1 MAQYF
6 LWTYPK
12 KRFIIANAFQVCDK
26 YASGKNI
33 WSMIEAISRLKSSK
47 IFWNVDFDKD
57 HTEIFIVSVDGTDFR
72 IWEPKHPNL
81 PFDKDFYSH
90 KHKRSALR
98 YEIAIALKESQ
109 IVWISGPHRGGK
121 SDLQIFNE
129 EHGLGEKICHGKKA
143 IADGTYKGSLKLAPP
158 DCLES
163 KGLQN
168 FKSRARLR
176 QETLNGRLKKFAAL
190 EQTFRHGLQKHKLAF
205 EAICVIVQNTMN
217 CGSGLYDV

>member
-1 MAQYF
+1 M
-6 LWTYPK
+6 
-12 KRFIIANAFQVCDK
+12 
-26 YASGKNI
+26 
-33 WSMIEAISRLKSSK
+33 
-47 IFWNVDFDKD
+47 
-57 HTEIFIVSVDGTDFR
+57 
-72 IWEPKHPNL
+72 
-81 PFDKDFYSH
+81 
-90 KHKRSALR
+90 
-98 YEIAIALKESQ
+98 
-109 IVWISGPHRGGK
+109 
-121 SDLQIFNE
+121 
-129 EHGLGEKICHGKKA
+129 CHGKKA